1 LSKVAVLM
9 GGTSAER
16 EISLESG
23 ASIAGALRELGHEAI
38 EVDSGPDLAAKLAKS
53 KPDAAFM
60 ALHGRGGED
69 GTVQG
74 LLEIMRIPYTGCG
87 VFACAATMDKVVTKH
102 LLDYNGVPV
111 APDRV
116 FTEGDLLDAATIVA
130 EELSFPVMVKPA
142 CEGSSIGVARADDAA
157 ALNAALREV
166 FEIDDRALV
175 EKFIEGRLFT
185 IGILGVEELV
195 LPVLEI
201 SMRDGFYDF
210 DAKYNP
216 GRSIYEVP
224 ARLPE
229 EVSEY
234 MQAMALDAFH
244 ALQCSGVSRID
255 FMQDAASGDIFCLEI
270 NTIPGMT
277 ALSNFPMAAAAA
289 GIDFKGV
296 VAMVLET
303 ASLKINTRGGPS

>member
-16 EISLESG
+16 AVSLETG
-23 ASIAGALRELGHEAI
+23 ASIAGALRELGHEVV
-38 EVDSGPDLAAKLAKS
+38 EVDSGPDLATRLLEAG
-53 KPDAAFM
+53 PQIAFM

-87 VFACAATMDKVVTKH
+87 VFSSAATMDKVVTKH
-102 LLDYNGVPV
+102 LLDYHGVPV

-116 FTEGDLLDAATIVA
+116 LTAGDLSGAASIVS

-142 CEGSSIGVARADDAA
+142 CEGSSIGVSRADDAA
-157 ALNAALREV
+157 ALNSALREV
-166 FEIDDRALV
+166 FERDDRALV
-175 EKFIEGRLFT
+175 EKFIDGRLFT
-185 IGILGVEELV
+185 IGVLGTDELV

-201 SMRDGFYDF
+201 RLSDGFYDF

-216 GRSIYEVP
+216 GRSTYEVP
-224 ARLPE
+224 AALPE
-229 EVSEY
+229 EVAQY

-244 ALQCSGVSRID
+244 ALQCRGISRID
-255 FMQDAASGDIFCLEI
+255 FMQDASSGDIFCLEI

-277 ALSNFPMAAAAA
+277 ALSLIPMAAAAK
-289 GIDFKGV
+289 GIDFKQV
-296 VAMVLET
+296 VSMVLDS
-303 ASLKINTRGGPS
+303 AALKVDTCGEP